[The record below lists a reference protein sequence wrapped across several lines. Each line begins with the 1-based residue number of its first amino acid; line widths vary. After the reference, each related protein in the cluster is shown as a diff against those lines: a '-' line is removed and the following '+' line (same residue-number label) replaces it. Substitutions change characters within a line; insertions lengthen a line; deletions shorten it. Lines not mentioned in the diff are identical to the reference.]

1 MDAIQFET
9 ELRGESTLTLPPD
22 VLAKLPKSG
31 RARIVLLIQGNSEDE
46 DWRRASYEH
55 FMRDDNGDDAVY
67 DTYS

>member
-31 RARIVLLIQGNSEDE
+31 RARIVLLIQDDSEDE

-55 FMRDDNGDDAVY
+55 FMRDDNPDDAVY
-67 DTYS
+67 DTFS